1 MAGDAI
7 PKDKERS
14 SSFSSPI
21 KYRKMLNRRTLLQSC
36 GGILALPM
44 LESIVSAEGSTAA
57 AKPTRLLIVGN
68 PFGAHPEHFFP
79 KEFGKD
85 FRFPETIRSLEW
97 LRDRISILSHTD
109 HNMKSGHGRE
119 IAFLSGV
126 LPETSAAF
134 PEKNMSIDQIVAR
147 RAGTATRFASVN
159 ACLERSIRMSW
170 NANGVDIKPFTD
182 AQRMYDHL
190 FLNLTARQR
199 KERRQLLLQNGSV
212 LDAVRDQF
220 AGVRK
225 RASKSD
231 QVRLDLYANS
241 LRDLEKNLVD
251 RQQWVDRAK
260 PEFDLTGYFTGEVSI
275 ANRYNSVFDMVAY
288 AFQTDLTRVA
298 TIGFSPE
305 LKYTD
310 VQGVTRGY
318 HACTHN
324 GKKEDTVAE
333 LVAIEA
339 FQIAQ
344 LSRCLKKLDEIPE
357 PNADG
362 SMLDHTVVL
371 FGSGMGYGGTHSNR
385 DLPVLVAGGGFDHCG
400 HVDTRDRGG
409 DNMPLC
415 NLYLTLLRRFGL
427 EYDQF
432 NQSSS
437 SFDFASANV

>member
-1 MAGDAI
+1 MDR
-7 PKDKERS
+7 RS
-14 SSFSSPI
+14 
-21 KYRKMLNRRTLLQSC
+21 LLSTF
-36 GGILALPM
+36 GGALALPM
-44 LESIVSAEGSTAA
+44 LESHTCNAAPIANGETSTARGET
-57 AKPTRLLIVGN
+57 PIRLLVVGN
-68 PFGAHPEHFFP
+68 PFGAHPDNFFP

-85 FRFPETIRSLEW
+85 FRFPKTLSSLDW

-119 IAFLSGV
+119 VAFLSGV

-147 RAGTATRFASVN
+147 RTGGATRYDSVS

-182 AQRMYDHL
+182 AKRMYDHL
-190 FLNLTARQR
+190 FMNLTPAQRLQR
-199 KERRQLLLQNGSV
+199 KEMLRRNGSV
-212 LDAVRDQF
+212 LDAVSEQF

-225 RASKSD
+225 RASKND
-231 QVRLDLYANS
+231 QVRLDLYAHS
-241 LRDLEKNLVD
+241 LRELESNLVG
-251 RQQWVDRAK
+251 RQKWVDKDK
-260 PEFDLTGYFTGEVSI
+260 PSFDISSYFAGTEITIES
-275 ANRYNSVFDMVAY
+275 RYNAVFDMVAY

-324 GKKEDTVAE
+324 GKKEDTVSE
-333 LVAIEA
+333 LVAIES
-339 FQIAQ
+339 FQVAQ

-385 DLPVLVAGGGFDHCG
+385 NLPILVAGGGFKHCG
-400 HVDTRDRGG
+400 HIDTRDSSG

-415 NLYLTLLRRFGL
+415 NLFVALLRRFGL
-427 EYDQF
+427 DYQQF
-432 NQSSS
+432 NQSSGV
-437 SFDFASANV
+437 FKFEDYLA

>member
-1 MAGDAI
+1 MLTR
-7 PKDKERS
+7 RS
-14 SSFSSPI
+14 IIRAFGGA
-21 KYRKMLNRRTLLQSC
+21 LTLPL
-36 GGILALPM
+36 
-44 LESIVSAEGSTAA
+44 LESTRPATAA
-57 AKPTRLLIVGN
+57 ASITASEPPLRFLVVGN
-68 PFGAHPEHFFP
+68 PFGAHPENFFP
-79 KEFGKD
+79 TEFGRE
-85 FRFPETIRSLEW
+85 FTFSRTLSSMEW
-97 LRDRISILSHTD
+97 LRDRLSILSHTD

-119 IAFLSGV
+119 VGFLSGV

-147 RAGTATRFASVN
+147 RTATSTRFASIS

-170 NANGVDIKPFTD
+170 NANGVDIKPFTE
-182 AQRMYDHL
+182 AKRMHDHL
-190 FLNLTARQR
+190 FMNLTAQQR
-199 KERRQLLLQNGSV
+199 AERRQLLERNGSV
-212 LDAVRDQF
+212 LDAVREQF

-225 RASKSD
+225 RASRND

-241 LRDLEKNLVD
+241 IRDLERNLVD
-251 RQQWVDRAK
+251 RQQWVDKDK
-260 PEFDLTGYFTGEVSI
+260 PVFDLGPYFAGSEVTIESH
-275 ANRYNSVFDMVAY
+275 YNAIFDMVAY

-310 VQGVTRGY
+310 VKGVTRGY

-324 GKKEDTVAE
+324 GKAENTVAE

-339 FQIAQ
+339 FQVAQ
-344 LSRCLKKLDEIPE
+344 LSRCLKRLDEIPE

-362 SMLDHTVVL
+362 TMLDHTVVL

-385 DLPVLVAGGGFDHCG
+385 NLPIFVAGGGFKHCG
-400 HVDTRDRGG
+400 HVDTRDRSG

-415 NLYLTLLRRFGL
+415 NLYLTLLQRFGL

-432 NQSSS
+432 NQSKGT
-437 SFDFASANV
+437 FDFAAGNA

>member
-1 MAGDAI
+1 M
-7 PKDKERS
+7 
-14 SSFSSPI
+14 
-21 KYRKMLNRRTLLQSC
+21 MNRRSVLQAFGGALTLPL
-36 GGILALPM
+36 
-44 LESIVSAEGSTAA
+44 LESVSSGTKRVTVA
-57 AKPTRLLIVGN
+57 PTRLLVVGN
-68 PFGAHPEHFFP
+68 PFGAHPDHFFP

-85 FRFPETIRSLEW
+85 FRFPKTLSSLEW
-97 LRDRISILSHTD
+97 MRDRVSILSHTD

-119 IAFLSGV
+119 VAFLSGV
-126 LPETSAAF
+126 LPETSSAF

-147 RAGTATRFASVN
+147 RTGTSTRFASVS
-159 ACLERSIRMSW
+159 ACMERSIRMSW

-190 FLNLTARQR
+190 FLNFTAKQR
-199 KERRQLLLQNGSV
+199 EEQKQLLIQNGSV
-212 LDAVRDQF
+212 LDAVRQQF
-220 AGVRK
+220 SGVRK
-225 RASKSD
+225 RASKND
-231 QVRLDLYANS
+231 QERLDLYADS
-241 LRDLEKNLVD
+241 LRELEKNLVD
-251 RQQWVDRAK
+251 RSQWVDKDK
-260 PEFDLTGYFTGEVSI
+260 PAFDLGGYFKGSEVTI
-275 ANRYNSVFDMVAY
+275 NDRYSAVFDMVAY

-310 VQGVTRGY
+310 VKGVTRGY

-324 GKKEDTVAE
+324 GKQENTVSE

-385 DLPVLVAGGGFDHCG
+385 NLPILVAGGGFKHCG
-400 HVDTRDRGG
+400 HVDTRDSSG

-415 NLYLTLLRRFGL
+415 NLYLTLLRKFGL
-427 EYDQF
+427 EYEQF
-432 NQSSS
+432 NQSSG
-437 SFDFASANV
+437 SFDFSTGKA

>member
-1 MAGDAI
+1 MFDR
-7 PKDKERS
+7 RS
-14 SSFSSPI
+14 ILQAFGG
-21 KYRKMLNRRTLLQSC
+21 TLT
-36 GGILALPM
+36 LPM
-44 LESIVSAEGSTAA
+44 LESTASAASPASATT
-57 AKPTRLLIVGN
+57 PTRLLIVAN

-79 KEFGKD
+79 TEFGTD
-85 FRFPETIRSLEW
+85 FQFPKTLSSLEW

-147 RAGTATRFASVN
+147 HTGTHTRFASVN
-159 ACLERSIRMSW
+159 ACLERSIRLSW

-190 FLNLTARQR
+190 FLNLTAQQRQQ
-199 KERRQLLLQNGSV
+199 RRQLLQQNRSV
-212 LDAVRDQF
+212 LDAVREQF
-220 AGVRK
+220 SGVRK
-225 RASKSD
+225 RASKND
-231 QVRLDLYANS
+231 QVRLDLYANA
-241 LRDLEKNLVD
+241 LRDLEQNLVD
-251 RQQWVDRAK
+251 RQQWVDRDK
-260 PEFDLTGYFTGEVSI
+260 PKFDLSGYFTGSDI
-275 ANRYNSVFDMVAY
+275 TIDNRYNAVFDMVAY

-305 LKYTD
+305 LSYTD
-310 VQGVTRGY
+310 VNGVTRGY

-333 LVAIEA
+333 LVAIES
-339 FQIAQ
+339 FQISQ

-357 PNADG
+357 PGADG

-385 DLPVLVAGGGFDHCG
+385 NLPVLVAGGGFKHCG
-400 HVDTRDRGG
+400 HVDTRDAGG

-415 NLYLTLLRRFGL
+415 NLFLTLLQRFGL

-432 NQSSS
+432 NQSSG
-437 SFDFASANV
+437 SFDFATAKA